1 MNEHQAAIEDIT
13 AVGLCVPEQDI
24 ILQNLYKQATTALK
38 YAEGRVIQS
47 NDDLKP
53 ATEDLA
59 SIANLKKALTEQ
71 KKRYLDPLNDK
82 VKAFRAA
89 FDKFFEPID
98 QADKVTRQ
106 KILTFKAEQ
115 ERKAREAEEI
125 NRQAIELAKKQ
136 AKLNGGEFTVD
147 TTPVPVP
154 QVAPDKVHT
163 EVGTAGTSQVW
174 KFEVID
180 FAALPNEYKIADE
193 VKIGKV
199 IRATKGTISIPGV
212 KAWPEEILRVTT
224 RS

>member
-1 MNEHQAAIEDIT
+1 MTEHQAAIEDIT

-24 ILQNLYKQATTALK
+24 IIKNLYEQATTALR

-89 FDKFFEPID
+89 FDKFFEPIE

-106 KILTFKAEQ
+106 KILTFKSEQ
-115 ERKAREAEEI
+115 ERKAREAEEL
-125 NRQAIELAKKQ
+125 NRQAIELARKQ
-136 AKLNGGEFTVD
+136 AALNGGEFTVD
-147 TTPVPVP
+147 TTPVLVP
-154 QVAPDKVHT
+154 KTAPDKINT
-163 EVGTAGTSQVW
+163 EVGTAGISQIW

-180 FAALPNEYKIADE
+180 FDLLSNEYKMADE

-199 IRATKGTISIPGV
+199 VRATKGSVAIRGV
-212 KAWPEEILRVTT
+212 KIWAEEILRVTA